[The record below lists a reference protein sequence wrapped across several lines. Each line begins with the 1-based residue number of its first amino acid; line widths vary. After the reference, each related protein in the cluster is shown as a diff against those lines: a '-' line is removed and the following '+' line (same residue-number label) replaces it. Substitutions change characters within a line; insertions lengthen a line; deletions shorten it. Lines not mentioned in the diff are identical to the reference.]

1 MMEKK
6 FKLNAAMID
15 ENRARVLTCDR
26 TFLWT
31 VCGQFLYSLQ
41 YPGSN
46 R

>member
-1 MMEKK
+1 MEKK
-6 FKLNAAMID
+6 FKLNAAMI
-15 ENRARVLTCDR
+15 NIFITCDR